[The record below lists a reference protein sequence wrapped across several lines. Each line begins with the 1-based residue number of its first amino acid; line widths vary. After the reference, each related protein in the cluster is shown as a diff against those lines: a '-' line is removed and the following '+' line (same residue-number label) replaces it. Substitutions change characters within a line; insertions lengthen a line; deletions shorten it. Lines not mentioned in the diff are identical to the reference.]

1 MIKFMVGNQKGGV
14 AKTTSAL
21 TLSRCLAD
29 RGYRTLLVDSDPQG
43 SVTVSLRLRP
53 ELFLS
58 NFVMEKLRLSDCVT
72 QVADNLDV
80 LCGNRDTVTME
91 ARIFTEYGRENVFA
105 NAFRPFEHSY
115 DAIIVDVAP
124 SISLLQA
131 CAMVMCRKILIPV
144 SMDVLSVSGAGATLT
159 SAKTLSDA
167 LQVPIEPLA
176 LLPTIVH
183 KRYAMTDTVIQLIH
197 QISKENGGIPV
208 LESIRTDQSI
218 SKAALGNTRCW
229 LILTPILRHW
239 RITKPPPLPCLN
251 TSDCPSA
258 TRAEQRQSL
267 SMSKAPPSKKKFSR
281 VVGA

>member
-53 ELFLS
+53 ELFLA
-58 NFVMEKLRLSDCVT
+58 NFVMEKLRLSDCVA

-105 NAFRPFEHSY
+105 NAFRPFEASY

-131 CAMVMCRKILIPV
+131 CAMVMCRQILIPV

-183 KRYAMTDTVIQLIH
+183 KRYAMTDTVLQLIH
-197 QISKENGGIPV
+197 HIAKENGGIPV
-208 LESIRTDQSI
+208 FESIRTDQSI
-218 SKAALGNTRCW
+218 SKAA
-229 LILTPILRHW
+229 
-239 RITKPPPLPCLN
+239 
-251 TSDCPSA
+251 
-258 TRAEQRQSL
+258 RQHQML
-267 SMSKAPPSKKKFSR
+267 VDFDPHSKALEDYEAATSSLLKHLGLSEHNEGRTKTESIN
-281 VVGA
+281 VENAAV